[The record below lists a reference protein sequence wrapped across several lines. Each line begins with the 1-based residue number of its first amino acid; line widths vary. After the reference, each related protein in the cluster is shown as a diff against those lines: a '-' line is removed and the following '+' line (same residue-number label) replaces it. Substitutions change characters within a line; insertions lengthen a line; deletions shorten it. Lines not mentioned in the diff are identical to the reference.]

1 MGEPCFKEVSYRIY
15 DTALSRVFSN
25 LEEDFFKCVG
35 FISYSRLSN
44 VFDKVNKNKQKSVH
58 NKGQPFQKVFG
69 KQENDLFRMSV
80 DHDNLIH
87 SVW

>member
-1 MGEPCFKEVSYRIY
+1 
-15 DTALSRVFSN
+15 
-25 LEEDFFKCVG
+25 VG
-35 FISYSRLSN
+35 CIRYSRLSN
-44 VFDKVNKNKQKSVH
+44 EFDKVHKNKQKSMN